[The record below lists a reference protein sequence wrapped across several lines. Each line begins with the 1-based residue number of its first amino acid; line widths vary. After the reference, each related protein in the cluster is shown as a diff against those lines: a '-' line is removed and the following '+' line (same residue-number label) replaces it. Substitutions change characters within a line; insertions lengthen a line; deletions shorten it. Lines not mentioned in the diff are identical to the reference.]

1 MMRRRDPV
9 GRRGEDETPRD
20 EGEEEDA
27 RADEVG
33 ARGRSFAKR
42 AKRKR
47 GCYIIRRERARSWE
61 GSVAVG
67 TMDGAYVSSRVAAT
81 ALANGRDS

>member
-1 MMRRRDPV
+1 MR
-9 GRRGEDETPRD
+9 DETPRD

-47 GCYIIRRERARSWE
+47 GCYTIRRERARSWE